1 MVQMIKEK
9 VMNASLKVRL
19 FVTMMVSGLFTS
31 GSAVFADE
39 SVSEGARAVRAAS
52 TDAVTATLTEIKTGA
67 TEVISG
73 ALPILLSIGGLIAVA
88 FATVKIAKRFFGKA
102 V

>member
-1 MVQMIKEK
+1 MQNLKEK
-9 VMNASLKVRL
+9 VMNASFKTRL
-19 FVTMMVSGLFTS
+19 FVTGAVASVSTLGP
-31 GSAVFADE
+31 AVFADE
-39 SVSEGARAVRAAS
+39 SVSAGARAVRSAS

-73 ALPILLSIGGLIAVA
+73 GLPILLSVGGVIAVA

>member
-9 VMNASLKVRL
+9 VMNASFKVRL

-31 GSAVFADE
+31 GSSVFADE
-39 SVSEGARAVRAAS
+39 SVSAGVRAVRASS
-52 TDAVTATLTEIKTGA
+52 TDAVTATLTEIKTGV
-67 TEVISG
+67 TQIISSG
-73 ALPILLSIGGLIAVA
+73 LPILLSIGGLIAVA
-88 FATVKIAKRFFGKA
+88 FAAVKISKRFFGKA